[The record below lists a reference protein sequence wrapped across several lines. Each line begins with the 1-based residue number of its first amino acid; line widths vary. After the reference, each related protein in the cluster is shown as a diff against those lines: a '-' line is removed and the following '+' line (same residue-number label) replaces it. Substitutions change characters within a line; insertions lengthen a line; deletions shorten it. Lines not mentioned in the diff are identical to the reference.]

1 MPAFIPLN
9 NFKTVAKPVPYY
21 PPADIEGPN
30 GGNSDIQLAMMYRA
44 PRGVTSIIL
53 LAQAANLDDTGE
65 TYTISLVHFRPNKF
79 NVDAAWND
87 ENAFPVKTYL
97 LRNALVPPN
106 DSLLLLPG
114 KLVLET
120 HDRLYAYASAPSKID
135 IVLSILETAN
145 Q

>member
-1 MPAFIPLN
+1 MPAYIPLN
-9 NFKTVAKPVPYY
+9 NFKTVTMQLHGYTENEVQP
-21 PPADIEGPN
+21 GP
-30 GGNSDIQLAMMYRA
+30 GQLNLDEYALIYKA

-53 LAQAANLDDTGE
+53 LAQAANLDLSGN
-65 TYTISLVHFRPNKF
+65 TYNVSLVHFRPKKF
-79 NVDAAWND
+79 NLDADWND

-97 LRNALVPPN
+97 LKNSPVPPN

-120 HDRLYAYASAPSKID
+120 HDRLYVYSNVSDKID
-135 IVLSILETAN
+135 VVLSILETAN